1 MIAAAAAVPL
11 LVLLYFLKLK
21 RREQLITSTLL
32 WKRAVQDLQV
42 NAPFQRLRRNILL
55 LLQLLA
61 MLAVLLALAG
71 PVSRWIAGGG
81 RRYVLLIDRS
91 GSMNAADGPGL
102 TRLDRAK
109 RKAKALI
116 ESLRSRTGLGMD
128 DRSDQAMVIAFD
140 DHAKVLCNF
149 TSDKRQLSAAV
160 EAVRAT
166 DGGSSLAEAV
176 AVARAFATS
185 PGEDANNR
193 SATEAAELVL
203 FSDGKIRDLDDVV
216 AGPDELKFHRVGESS
231 DNVAVVAMQA
241 RRSYEH
247 PDQVAVFAGL
257 ANCGDS
263 PVNCEVQLSV
273 DGHVRSVRPVR
284 LPAWQGGRDKLGRLG
299 QASVSFSFS
308 QPGSATVEVRLL
320 ADDPL
325 PADNAAWA
333 ILPPPKKLS
342 VLLVSAGNPAL
353 AAALESCSLAGLD
366 EVTPEQFDKMDS
378 SALAL
383 KERYDVIVLDG
394 HAAAKAE
401 SLPRGQYLVF
411 GPPPQGIGVQTRRV
425 NAGRVIVD
433 WQRRHPVLQHV
444 DLGGLFVSA
453 YQRMVLPRDGLALA
467 EFADAPAV
475 AILRRGGSV
484 FLLAGFDVME
494 TNWPFEPGL
503 VMFCYNATRYL
514 GMELV
519 QTQQASLAAG
529 SALAVRAPAGDVS
542 EAQLT
547 GPAGLDVKLTRDSSG
562 TFRYPKAARAGIYT
576 LAAGRADTPTIT
588 RRFAVNFLN
597 PRESDI
603 HPASGLVLSGR
614 EVQAETA
621 PARSNRELWPVL
633 VAVALALVCLEWLI
647 YNSKVRI

>member
-1 MIAAAAAVPL
+1 MIAAAGAVPL

-61 MLAVLLALAG
+61 LLAVLLALAR

-91 GSMNAADGPGL
+91 GSMNATDEPDL
-102 TRLDRAK
+102 TRLDQAK

-116 ESLRSRTGLGMD
+116 ESLRGRTGLGMD

-160 EAVRAT
+160 EAIGPT

-185 PGEDANNR
+185 PGEDAKDP
-193 SATEAAELVL
+193 SAAEAAELVL

-216 AGPDELKFHRVGESS
+216 TGPDELKFHRVGESS
-231 DNVAVVAMQA
+231 ENVAVVAMQA
-241 RRSYEH
+241 RRSYEQ
-247 PDQVAVFAGL
+247 PEEVAVFAGL
-257 ANCGDS
+257 ANYGGS
-263 PVNCEVQLSV
+263 PVDCQVQLSV
-273 DGHVRSVRPVR
+273 DGSVRSVRPVR
-284 LPAWQGGRDKLGRLG
+284 LPAWHGSRDKSGRAG
-299 QASVSFSFS
+299 KVSVSFSFP

-320 ADDPL
+320 VDDAL

-342 VLLVSAGNPAL
+342 VLLVSAGSPAL
-353 AAALESCSLAGLD
+353 AAALGSCSLAGLD
-366 EVTPEQFDKMDS
+366 EVTPEQFEKMDR

-383 KERYDVIVLDG
+383 KKRYDVIVLDG
-394 HAAAKAE
+394 HAEAKVE

-411 GPPPQGIGVQTRRV
+411 GPPPQGIGVRARRV
-425 NAGRVIVD
+425 KAAQVIVD
-433 WQRRHPVLQHV
+433 WHRRHPVLQHV
-444 DLGGLFVSA
+444 NLGSLFLSA
-453 YQRMVLPRDGLALA
+453 YQRMVLPRDGRALA
-467 EFADAPAV
+467 EFSDGPAV

-484 FLLAGFDVME
+484 FLLVGFDVME

-503 VMFCYNATRYL
+503 VMFCYNATRHL

-519 QTQQASLAAG
+519 QTQQASLPVG

-542 EAQLT
+542 EVHLT
-547 GPAGLDVKLTRDSSG
+547 GPDGLDVKLTRDSAG
-562 TFRYPKAARAGIYT
+562 TFRYPKAARAGVYT
-576 LAAGRADTPTIT
+576 VAAGSAETANIT
-588 RRFAVNFLN
+588 RRFAVNFLD
-597 PRESDI
+597 PAESDI
-603 HPASGLVLSGR
+603 YPETGLVLSGR

-621 PARSNRELWPVL
+621 PPRSNRELWPVL
-633 VAVALALVCLEWLI
+633 AAIALALVCLEWFI